1 MASKLQEMTYFD
13 LKGLK
18 KAAAFRSNRR
28 LEEKIM
34 DEMERRGLDLNSKYI
49 DGDQMR
55 ELLTKVWIHRREGR
69 DYQRELDQLIWYGIG
84 KVV

>member
-1 MASKLQEMTYFD
+1 MPTVYTEVEVDVDLDSFD
-13 LKGLK
+13 DDDL
-18 KAAAFRSNRR
+18 
-28 LEEKIM
+28 M
-34 DEMERRGLDLNSKYI
+34 DEMERRGLDLNGKYV

-55 ELLTKVWIHRREGR
+55 ELLTQVWIKRREGR

>member
-1 MASKLQEMTYFD
+1 MPTVYTEVEVDVDLDSFD
-13 LKGLK
+13 DDDL
-18 KAAAFRSNRR
+18 
-28 LEEKIM
+28 M

-55 ELLTKVWIHRREGR
+55 ELLTQVWIKRREGR

-84 KVV
+84 KIV

>member
-1 MASKLQEMTYFD
+1 MPTVYTQVEVDVDLDSFD
-13 LKGLK
+13 DDDL
-18 KAAAFRSNRR
+18 
-28 LEEKIM
+28 M

-55 ELLTKVWIHRREGR
+55 ELLTQVWIKRREGR